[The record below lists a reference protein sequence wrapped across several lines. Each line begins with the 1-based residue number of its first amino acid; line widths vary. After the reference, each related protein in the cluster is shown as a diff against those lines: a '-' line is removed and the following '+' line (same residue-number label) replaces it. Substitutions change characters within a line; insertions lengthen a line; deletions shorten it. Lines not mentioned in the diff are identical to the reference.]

1 MKSIPHLCL
10 KRDHQ
15 IGGKFRHS
23 FCVILSI
30 LTLFVP
36 IICTLKDLFMFY
48 VLHVCVRLGGTRWW
62 LHAVDDMEQRLNK
75 IKFNSK
81 VIKFNCV
88 WRYESSQG
96 VSICLGRETV
106 LTWITF
112 HCYHCLRLVSLRAA
126 ELQSCEASD
135 IWGWVI
141 KARKWSPCRPQI
153 HQRGAGMIL
162 NPAHSSETLRNTQK
176 HSETRLLFDIEP
188 TQTSLTPILQNK
200 LDQRTGGDQWVAR
213 DHSWKPLWW
222 WRAAESR
229 CYKDFDWAESRQNI
243 CWQSW

>member
-1 MKSIPHLCL
+1 MKIWVLSGCQYLSGERNSPDLDHFSLLPLSAPCL
-10 KRDHQ
+10 
-15 IGGKFRHS
+15 S
-23 FCVILSI
+23 
-30 LTLFVP
+30 
-36 IICTLKDLFMFY
+36 
-48 VLHVCVRLGGTRWW
+48 TR
-62 LHAVDDMEQRLNK
+62 
-75 IKFNSK
+75 
-81 VIKFNCV
+81 C
-88 WRYESSQG
+88 
-96 VSICLGRETV
+96 
-106 LTWITF
+106 
-112 HCYHCLRLVSLRAA
+112 RAA